1 MKTIYEILYEND
13 RRKSERKKGK
23 ESLPDRYILKS
34 VENMINNLEKEKQ
47 MISKDKQYKIIDNM
61 INRFINDIKFK
72 MKELEN

>member
-34 VENMINNLEKEKQ
+34 VENMINNLEKEK
-47 MISKDKQYKIIDNM
+47 
-61 INRFINDIKFK
+61 
-72 MKELEN
+72 

>member
-1 MKTIYEILYEND
+1 MTTFYEILFEEE
-13 RRKSERKKGK
+13 RRKKERKKGK

-34 VENMINNLEKEKQ
+34 FENMINNLEKENKQ
-47 MISKDKQYKIIDNM
+47 IPETKQYKIIDNM

>member
-1 MKTIYEILYEND
+1 MKTMYEILYEND

-34 VENMINNLEKEKQ
+34 VENMINSLEKEKKQ
-47 MISKDKQYKIIDNM
+47 IPETKQYKMIDNM